1 MDCPSGPTFEK
12 LGFSVLMPSDPTP
25 ASFSVRNC
33 LSLTGVITTTVD
45 GPRVEQT
52 VAEALAQELCAGA
65 EITTVAGATAAPSGV
80 LHVAVAGDASAVD
93 LTGLTDGSDWM
104 FFQLNEKGG
113 GELIA
118 SRPHLIYTLFCHI
131 RDDFLDHAAADF
143 TTGQL
148 IPIALADINAR
159 DDLLTGRAGF
169 LIKRER
175 KVQLADIEASLQEM
189 ARLGSARVVVNE
201 LALPFGYDRGPEG
214 EVYYR
219 FYDYLPDLDQFVES
233 KLNQGIYPPEHLSA
247 NLNSIKQLSRL
258 ADKYGLIPGMEIANP
273 RSAPEALLK
282 RYPFLRGPRVDHP
295 FRCFEPRYAL
305 TLAHPVVRWHYA
317 ELMRNLLREV
327 PELGF
332 VSTLINDSGSGF
344 EFTSSLYPGRN
355 GGPYIIKEWETDAAI
370 ARAAAKN
377 VIRYYRLLRDVAQE
391 TNPDFRIVTSLRNIA
406 EESEIIM
413 AGIDDGIDLRM
424 VSQRSDVDGDR
435 WKEQLEEVRQKNSD
449 FVADAITRAS
459 EYVLGMPCPWRVH
472 KMLRGIRD
480 GGFSRADVYLDP
492 PYLVPYSV
500 NRDVIRG
507 FQLDPTG
514 EVDEVISQ
522 SARSQ
527 VGSERADAL
536 LAIWKLADTAVQVAP
551 CDGLYAGNGF
561 VWYRFWARPMVPDIG
576 AIPEKD
582 RRYYEKHFLSH
593 FNNPHNVDLA
603 ADMLWQIVSP
613 QQCEESVQRFDSK
626 AWGPLDEAID
636 LAKQAVDHATDE
648 PVAREV
654 FVDLRDRL
662 VAYRCYAMTMRN
674 ISAWIAGV
682 HGYLQADTEAEKQ
695 SRLTMVQEMVAS
707 ELANTKALLQL
718 WESSVVDF
726 MPLNA
731 YTETMHEYGI
741 NFGEVLQQKIALMEK
756 YGDRL
761 PRIDPDY
768 MWRMPEGSNISAED
782 YASYVDRE

>member
-1 MDCPSGPTFEK
+1 
-12 LGFSVLMPSDPTP
+12 MPSDPTP
-25 ASFSVRNC
+25 ASLSVRHC
-33 LSLTGVITTTVD
+33 LALTGLISPREK

-52 VAEALAQELCAGA
+52 VAEALARELCPGA
-65 EITTVAGATAAPSGV
+65 EIVPAAGVATASAGA
-80 LHVAVAGDASAVD
+80 LQVALADESSQVD
-93 LTGLTDGSDWM
+93 LTGLPAGNEWM
-104 FFQLNEKGG
+104 FFQLNEAGG
-113 GELIA
+113 GRLIA
-118 SRPHLIYTLFCHI
+118 SRPHLIYTLFCHL
-131 RDDFLDHAAADF
+131 RDHCLDRAAAEF
-143 TTGQL
+143 AAGQL

-175 KVQLADIEASLQEM
+175 KVQLSDIEASMQEM

-233 KLNQGIYPPEHLSA
+233 KLNQGTYPPEHLSA

-273 RSAPEALLK
+273 RSAPESLLR
-282 RYPFLRGPRVDHP
+282 RYPFLRGARVDHP

-305 TLAHPVVRWHYA
+305 TLAHPAVRWHYA
-317 ELMRNLLREV
+317 ELMRNMLREV

-332 VSTLINDSGSGF
+332 ISTLINDSGSGF

-355 GGPYIIKEWETDAAI
+355 GGPYIIKEWQTDQAI
-370 ARAAAKN
+370 AKAAARN

-391 TNPDFRIVTSLRNIA
+391 LNPDFRIVTSLRNIA

-435 WKEQLEEVRQKNSD
+435 WKEQLEQARRKNSD

-459 EYVLGMPCPWRVH
+459 EYVLGMPNPWRVH
-472 KMLRGIRD
+472 AMLHEISD

-507 FQLDPTG
+507 YQIDPT
-514 EVDEVISQ
+514 ESVDDVILR
-522 SARSQ
+522 SARDQ
-527 VGSERADAL
+527 VGPDRAEAL
-536 LAIWKLADTAVQVAP
+536 CAIWKLADQAVQAAP
-551 CDGLYAGNGF
+551 CTGLYAGNGF

-582 RRYYEKHFLSH
+582 RRYYEQHFLSH
-593 FNNPHNVDLA
+593 FNNPHNVDFA
-603 ADMLWQIVSP
+603 ADMLWEIVSP
-613 QQCEESVQRFDSK
+613 EQCEESVRCFDGK
-626 AWGPLDEAID
+626 AWGPLDEAIE
-636 LAKQAVDHATDE
+636 LAKQAVDQSTDE
-648 PVAREV
+648 AGVHDV

-662 VAYRCYAMTMRN
+662 IGYRCYAMTIRN
-674 ISAWIAGV
+674 LSAWIAGV
-682 HGYLQADTEAEKQ
+682 HGYLRAETEEVKQAKLE
-695 SRLTMVQEMVAS
+695 MVREMVAS
-707 ELANTKALLQL
+707 ELANTKALLEL
-718 WESSVVDF
+718 WESSEVDF

-741 NFGEVLQQKIALMEK
+741 NFGEVLQQKIALTEK

-761 PRIDPDY
+761 PHIDPNY
-768 MWRMPEGSNISAED
+768 MWRMPADSNIPED
-782 YASYVDRE
+782 DYMGYVDPT